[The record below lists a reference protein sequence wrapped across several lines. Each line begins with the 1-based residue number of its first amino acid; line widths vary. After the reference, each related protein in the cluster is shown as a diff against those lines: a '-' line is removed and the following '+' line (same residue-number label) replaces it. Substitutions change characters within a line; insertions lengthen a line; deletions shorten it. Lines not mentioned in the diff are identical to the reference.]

1 MAFIVRACQG
11 LSGLIKHCQ
20 RLLTVVKH
28 CQRLSQSVMP
38 PLLLSCCLSAVS
50 SDRTARLW
58 ALAGEEVECELVCKG
73 HQRAVTAVALN
84 DG

>member
-1 MAFIVRACQG
+1 VSLTFESISRPISACVAD
-11 LSGLIKHCQ
+11 KACF
-20 RLLTVVKH
+20 
-28 CQRLSQSVMP
+28 
-38 PLLLSCCLSAVS
+38 AVS

-58 ALAGEEVECELVCKG
+58 ALAGEKPECELICKG

>member
-1 MAFIVRACQG
+1 MAVCTAVVADKACF
-11 LSGLIKHCQ
+11 
-20 RLLTVVKH
+20 
-28 CQRLSQSVMP
+28 
-38 PLLLSCCLSAVS
+38 AVS

-58 ALAGEEVECELVCKG
+58 ALAGEKPECELICKG